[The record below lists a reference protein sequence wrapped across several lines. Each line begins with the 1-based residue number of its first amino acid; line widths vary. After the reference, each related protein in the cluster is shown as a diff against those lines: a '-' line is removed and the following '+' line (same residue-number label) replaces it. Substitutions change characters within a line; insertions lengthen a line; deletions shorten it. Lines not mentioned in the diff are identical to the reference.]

1 MNKMIRFL
9 NRLEEAKIAYT
20 LDKDR
25 DFSITVLVYVPGE
38 RWEVD
43 FLFENE
49 TEECSGVWVERFKSD
64 GVIFDESELEVLF
77 TDYAD

>member
-1 MNKMIRFL
+1 MNTVISFL
-9 NRLEEAKIAYT
+9 NRLEEVKIPYT

-25 DFSITVLVYVPGE
+25 DFSITVLINIPGE

-43 FLFENE
+43 FLFENG
-49 TEECSGVWVERFKSD
+49 TNECSGIWVERFKSD